1 MLKLLYRGFY
11 FLFLAAVLA
20 SLLGGTVFHQVF
32 ESAAVSS
39 LEVIGISEAG
49 FEDGDRRID
58 SVCQW
63 KDIWEAWI
71 AKVRDANTWQ
81 EYKEMFKVPEV
92 KMTEHE
98 FLRKRV
104 YDPIVGL
111 ATLAL
116 RLLLFAFSFSFLIAA
131 IILHLVH
138 VIMSFMRRIKSL
150 EERISLL
157 EAASDERTER
167 MPS

>member
-11 FLFLAAVLA
+11 ALFLAGVLA
-20 SLLGGTVFHQVF
+20 SLLGGTAFHQVF

-39 LEVIGISEAG
+39 LEIIGMNEASI
-49 FEDGDRRID
+49 EDGDRRID

-63 KDIWEAWI
+63 KDICEAWI
-71 AKVRDANTWQ
+71 AKVKDAKTWQ

-92 KMTEHE
+92 EMRKHG
-98 FLRKRV
+98 FLHKRV
-104 YDPIVGL
+104 YEPIVEL

-116 RLLLFAFSFSFLIAA
+116 RLSLFAFSFSFLIAA
-131 IILHLVH
+131 IVLHLVH

-157 EAASDERTER
+157 EAASNGETEK